1 MGKRFVPV
9 RDADRRAIE
18 LYLMLREV
26 EQMPLVDLRVYDD
39 SKEPIFIGD
48 RNDPKKW
55 WTFTV
60 DQFLRLN
67 VTQAK
72 AEGATA
78 LALRLSQKKP
88 ARPRLPQTEVD
99 RAVNQFCLA
108 RKTSDWRSS
117 KGTTASQGPTHS
129 SSLLATSRSSP
140 VDRCR
145 ALPACST
152 ARRVVHNA
160 QVLYDLSRCR
170 CLPQPQDPTTP
181 TRVGLDIQS
190 CSSGQRPCQTRQFS
204 RPRLSWKWRSTS
216 FNRQLP
222 ANATSTG

>member
-48 RNDPKKW
+48 RNDPQKW

-99 RAVNQFCLA
+99 RAVNQF
-108 RKTSDWRSS
+108 
-117 KGTTASQGPTHS
+117 
-129 SSLLATSRSSP
+129 
-140 VDRCR
+140 
-145 ALPACST
+145 
-152 ARRVVHNA
+152 
-160 QVLYDLSRCR
+160 LSGEE
-170 CLPQPQDPTTP
+170 DE
-181 TRVGLDIQS
+181 
-190 CSSGQRPCQTRQFS
+190 
-204 RPRLSWKWRSTS
+204 
-216 FNRQLP
+216 
-222 ANATSTG
+222 